1 MERLVVTG
9 AARGVG
15 RYLCERLGGRGLT
28 RANTPEFVAAASG
41 GAGADVIV
49 HCAYDSAKS
58 VPEARM
64 HAHYADTVGLTE
76 RLLAVPHRAFVFF
89 SSVDV
94 YARDGALKTEADAIV
109 AGDALN
115 PYSCSKLVCEALVRQ
130 RARRWLILRPVQMLG
145 DGRRNVVA
153 RLMTGEP
160 DRLPLTAASALNC
173 VLYEDVGAFVQRAL
187 ERDLTGVFNLAA
199 SSNATLAE
207 IAAAFGRTPAFG
219 EVFYDIGVVSN
230 QKAAA
235 IVPEFARTTI
245 ENLSR
250 QFGMPVR

>member
-1 MERLVVTG
+1 M
-9 AARGVG
+9 
-15 RYLCERLGGRGLT
+15 
-28 RANTPEFVAAASG
+28 
-41 GAGADVIV
+41 
-49 HCAYDSAKS
+49 
-58 VPEARM
+58 
-64 HAHYADTVGLTE
+64 
-76 RLLAVPHRAFVFF
+76 
-89 SSVDV
+89 
-94 YARDGALKTEADAIV
+94 
-109 AGDALN
+109 
-115 PYSCSKLVCEALVRQ
+115 
-130 RARRWLILRPVQMLG
+130 
-145 DGRRNVVA
+145 
-153 RLMTGEP
+153 
-160 DRLPLTAASALNC
+160 
-173 VLYEDVGAFVQRAL
+173 GAFVQRAL